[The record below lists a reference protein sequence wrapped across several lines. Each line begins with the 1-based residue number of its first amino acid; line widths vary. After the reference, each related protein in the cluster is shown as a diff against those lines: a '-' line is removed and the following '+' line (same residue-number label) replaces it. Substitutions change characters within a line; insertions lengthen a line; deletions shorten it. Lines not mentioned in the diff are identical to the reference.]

1 MAQKPPENEPS
12 QLETEVDKMMDPSQ
26 PDEPASAPELGADVS
41 DTEDDPSDTSGD
53 SETSPAEPDNAPSPL
68 DDDKT
73 DEAIDDINK
82 SDSDEV
88 LAAEDEKV
96 KAPVEPPK
104 KPNIFK
110 RWWASKPWRY
120 GSLIVLLALIIA
132 ALGVPTSRW
141 WICNHLGVRAKVSLT
156 VLDASTNLP
165 LKNANV
171 SLDGQTKVSAKD
183 GQVIFTS
190 VKLGQQKL
198 TVTKPAFASANR
210 ELTVKF
216 GTNNL
221 GKIALKA
228 VGIQYKI
235 QLTDYLTGQPV
246 AGAEV
251 TSGQASALSNT
262 NGQAVLTLMS
272 VEKQLNISVKA
283 SDYNALTSEIDFS
296 SGSASAKLVPAGRDY
311 FVSNS
316 TGTYD
321 VDSVNLDGSDRQLV
335 LVGTGQENSNISL
348 AANPGAGL
356 LALVS
361 VRDNQRDV
369 SGYQLQALTIINT
382 KSKNTLT
389 LDHADSFQLIGWL
402 DGTTLVYVSV
412 DDCSG
417 QTCYNLMSYNYANSA
432 RKQLATTGDLAGIFT
447 IGDRI
452 YYATNDTS
460 STNPP
465 QFVGV
470 NSDGTNQQVLLK
482 TSVYSI
488 YRPSYS
494 QLLLAAP
501 GNWYS
506 YQDGASQA
514 SQVQPPSNPTT
525 SFYIDSPNGSQSA
538 WLTQRDGQTAL
549 MIYNLASKQSKQVAS
564 LPGLSYPIRWL
575 DDNTLI
581 LRVAS
586 ASETAD
592 YVLSLNGGSP
602 QKIVNVI
609 NASGANGIQY

>member
-1 MAQKPPENEPS
+1 MAQKPSENEPS

-26 PDEPASAPELGADVS
+26 PDEPSSAPELGADTS
-41 DTEDDPSDTSGD
+41 EAENDPADTSGNNEISPVELD
-53 SETSPAEPDNAPSPL
+53 STPSQL

-96 KAPVEPPK
+96 RAPAEPPK

-141 WICNHLGVRAKVSLT
+141 WICNHLGVRAKVSLA
-156 VLDASTNLP
+156 VDDASTHQP
-165 LKNANV
+165 LKNV
-171 SLDGQTKVSAKD
+171 KVTLDGRTASTDKD
-183 GQVIFTS
+183 GIINFDN
-190 VKLGQQKL
+190 VKLGDASLIAEKA
-198 TVTKPAFASANR
+198 AFATTKRNV
-210 ELTVKF
+210 TVHF
-216 GTNNL
+216 GMNTL
-221 GKIALKA
+221 AMLDLKP

-272 VEKQLNISVKA
+272 VEKQLNTSVKA
-283 SDYNALTSEIDFS
+283 SGYNPLTGEIDFS
-296 SGSASAKLVPAGRDY
+296 SGSASAKLVPSGRDY
-311 FVSNS
+311 FVSNA

-321 VDSVNLDGSDRQLV
+321 VDSANLDGSDRQLV
-335 LVGTGQENSNISL
+335 LAGTGQENSNMSL
-348 AANPGAGL
+348 AANPGGGL

-361 VRDNQRDV
+361 IRDNQRDA
-369 SGYQLQALTIINT
+369 SGYQMQALTIVNT

-417 QTCYNLMSYNYANSA
+417 QTCYNLMSYNYTSSA
-432 RKQLATTGDLAGIFT
+432 RKQLATTSDLAGVFA

-460 STNPP
+460 GINQP

-470 NSDGTNQQVLLK
+470 NADGTDQQVILK
-482 TSVYSI
+482 NSVYSI
-488 YRPSYS
+488 YRPSYN

-514 SQVQPPSNPTT
+514 TQVQPPSNPTT
-525 SFYIDSPNGSQSA
+525 SFYLDSPNGSQSA
-538 WLTQRDGQTAL
+538 WLTQRDGQPAL
-549 MIYNLASKQSKQVAS
+549 MVYNLASKQSKQVAS

-575 DDNTLI
+575 DNNTLI

-602 QKIVNVI
+602 QKIVNVT